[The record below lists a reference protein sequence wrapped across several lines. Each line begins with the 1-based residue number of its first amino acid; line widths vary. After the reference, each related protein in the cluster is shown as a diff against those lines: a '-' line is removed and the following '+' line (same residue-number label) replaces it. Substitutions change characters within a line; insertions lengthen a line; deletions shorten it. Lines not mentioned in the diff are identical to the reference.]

1 MGSCHLTE
9 TERERERER
18 ERDRNYMSNKTKPAL
33 SVGTSLDPH
42 SPQEPVKGGRASV
55 GLDSPL
61 GEEEEAES
69 KLGCALGRGVATA
82 SSLGCVEEDGG
93 GEQSSPQARRK
104 KEREETAAVADP

>member
-1 MGSCHLTE
+1 
-9 TERERERER
+9 
-18 ERDRNYMSNKTKPAL
+18 MSNKTKPAL

-93 GEQSSPQARRK
+93 GGAILPSGSQEERKRGNCRCCRPLSFARDLGLMGLKGSRYSLSL
-104 KEREETAAVADP
+104 